1 MVVNLIIM
9 EVTTQKYLLA
19 DSVCVFFFFV
29 FNIKMS
35 SREDGGAVVNF
46 CFMTAH

>member
-1 MVVNLIIM
+1 MVVNLIFM

-19 DSVCVFFFFV
+19 DSVFFFFV